1 VAAAAAKASEADLSR
16 ASDDPLFQY
25 ETSLLV
31 QLPLAARAPGF
42 EDALERLGIDG
53 NRGASVSELL
63 SGIDEVIER
72 KAFEGGRS

>member
-1 VAAAAAKASEADLSR
+1 
-16 ASDDPLFQY
+16 
-25 ETSLLV
+25 V